1 MASTDATPTAAA
13 GAGAGAGAGGEVRFA
28 IVSTAR
34 IGLKVCPSIQAAPNA
49 TVTVVASR
57 SIERAEE
64 WAKAQGVG
72 AWCTYDEVLARDDV
86 DAVYV
91 PIPTGLRHDFLLRA
105 AKAGKHIYSEKP
117 VSGTYEEFKALTEA
131 CAAAGVQFMDGTMWV
146 HSKRTREMEAR
157 LAAGAIGRVMRVNSA
172 FTFRY
177 PNEEWRNG
185 GDCRTDKTREP
196 LGSFADQGW
205 CVVRVVCGG
214 WVWSLAQRAAWYL
227 VAQEPTRMSHTI
239 RVFLRPA
246 KPRQVSHHRHP
257 VGVQLR
263 AADPRV
269 DDPHGDQHRR
279 HAGDR
284 RRYSVVLWQP
294 HGELRHW
301 VRDGPPLVVRGGR
314 GDRSDPGR

>member
-1 MASTDATPTAAA
+1 MPAGSTD
-13 GAGAGAGAGGEVRFA
+13 GRKIRFA

-49 TVTVVASR
+49 TVSVVASR

-64 WAKAQGVG
+64 WARAQGVG

-91 PIPTGLRHDFLLRA
+91 PIPTGLRHEFLLRA

-177 PNEEWRNG
+177 PSLEWRNG

-205 CVVRVVCGG
+205 CVDL
-214 WVWSLAQRAAWYL
+214 WRAAGPCHRTCAL
-227 VAQEPTRMSHTI
+227 APVSRCCAPPLPLCHVTGTRSPPFCGRTTSSC
-239 RVFLRPA
+239 RPA
-246 KPRQVSHHRHP
+246 C
-257 VGVQLR
+257 
-263 AADPRV
+263 
-269 DDPHGDQHRR
+269 
-279 HAGDR
+279 
-284 RRYSVVLWQP
+284 
-294 HGELRHW
+294 
-301 VRDGPPLVVRGGR
+301 
-314 GDRSDPGR
+314 